1 MKIGVFSDI
10 HGNWPAFKACL
21 KFLEET
27 VDTIYFLG
35 DIFGYMPDGMKILNE
50 LIKRDIKIV
59 LGNHDAMVL
68 GLLPVNPQKE
78 KVYQLLNERKKLTPN
93 LRKYLSNLPV
103 FDEIAFDNK
112 RLLFAHG
119 SPWNFLL
126 GYVYENDVNEKFNKL
141 PYDFVFLGHT
151 HIPFVKRL
159 NKTTVINVGSAGL
172 PRDIGNSSCMT
183 IFDTVSNKIT
193 QSRLNFDEDYVL
205 ELYRGKINESVMNC
219 LKRKKK

>member
-68 GLLPVNPQKE
+68 GLLPINTQKE

-103 FDEIAFDNK
+103 FDEIEFDNK

-159 NKTTVINVGSAGL
+159 NITTVINVGSAGL